1 MRTKSLVLA
10 ASVLLSA
17 GSYAQSVATTST
29 SDLSGSLLN
38 SISKKMT
45 LSLETEAGTQ
55 RNSAQNLEITGYT
68 QFYRV
73 QPGMKINA
81 KNAVSVGA
89 DYMVREFNTDDER
102 KKRDGLD
109 NVFIKY
115 TNKAA
120 SFKSNGI
127 ADVRL
132 QARAYQTTDKFYKDF
147 YGSDGNYQLR
157 SYFGRPITGNLYI
170 NKYTS
175 YLRYKKYTAN
185 DNFGSRSR
193 DYELRARVNPTY
205 RFTNGVDLGVTLTYN
220 HIFTQSSDEENVGI
234 DLSARKQFDKLA
246 VLFLAGYDYQETN
259 DEGDLAYNKDA
270 PKDIS
275 YLLNLTYYVF

>member
-1 MRTKSLVLA
+1 MTKSLVLA
-10 ASVLLSA
+10 VSVLLSA
-17 GSYAQSVATTST
+17 GAFAQSAATTSST
-29 SDLSGSLLN
+29 DLSGSLLD

-45 LSLETEAGTQ
+45 LSLETEVGSQ
-55 RNSAQNLEITGYT
+55 RNSRQDYEITGYT
-68 QFYRV
+68 QYYRV
-73 QPGMKINA
+73 EPGMKINS
-81 KNAVSVGA
+81 KNAVSIGA
-89 DYMVREFNTDDER
+89 DYMVREFNTEDER
-102 KKRDGLD
+102 KKRDGMD
-109 NVFIKY
+109 NVFVKY
-115 TNKAA
+115 TNKTA

-157 SYFGRPITGNLYI
+157 SYFGRPVVGNLYI

-185 DNFGSRSR
+185 STYGSRSR
-193 DYELRARVNPTY
+193 DYELRARINPTY
-205 RFTNGVDLGVTLTYN
+205 RLSNGLDLGLTLTYN
-220 HIFTQSSDEENVGI
+220 HIFTRDADEENVGI

-246 VLFLAGYDYQETN
+246 VLFLAGYKYQDTKN
-259 DEGDLAYNKDA
+259 DDGELAYNKDA